1 MDNIH
6 GLYCKRDYSIFFLSF
21 FVALQKPRVPLYCL
35 FYALR
40 LNADVS
46 LCHACAGMLQKTL
59 DKGNVKAV
67 VAVDFCCKVFPKA
80 MGADPLKAQV
90 IAHKGKLLLN
100 GSFGQRKDALIASD
114 PVPQT
119 VVFQILQ
126 NHDGNG
132 ENPLLP
138 CFWCQ
143 GDGSS
148 VLSIFLVRREAGFFP
163 SFRPVGQETVSM
175 RRTLVLP
182 LSPLVLPPVM
192 TTVSPGFRD
201 RRSFAARSA

>member
-1 MDNIH
+1 M
-6 GLYCKRDYSIFFLSF
+6 C
-21 FVALQKPRVPLYCL
+21 LYCL
-35 FYALR
+35 FNTSW
-40 LNADVS
+40 LNANVALGD
-46 LCHACAGMLQKTL
+46 ACAAVLQKAL
-59 DKGNVKAV
+59 NKGNVITAV
-67 VAVDFCCKVFPKA
+67 LVNLRCVPLAEAVC
-80 MGADPLKAQV
+80 ADPLKAQV

-163 SFRPVGQETVSM
+163 SFRPVGQTTVSM